1 MRVLISG
8 AGLAGPTIAYW
19 LSYYGFTPTLVERAP
34 SLRTGGYKID
44 VRGVALQVLRHMN
57 IYETVANAS
66 TDMQGAYVV
75 DQNGK
80 VIAEMSAN
88 DFGLRRGDDLEI
100 LRQSLCEILM
110 AQIPHVKTLFADS
123 IKSIF
128 QTHNEVLVEFEKA
141 PPDTFDLVIGADGLH
156 SNVRRLVFGN
166 EALFA
171 KNLGLYLCVFSVP
184 NTLNLDRQEMEYMD
198 LAKGRLVN
206 IWCSR
211 GDVNA
216 RAAFGFGS
224 SIQID
229 PRDTTQQQQLIRTI
243 YKDVG
248 WQVPNL
254 LQAMSNASDFYFD
267 SATQIDMNH
276 FCKQRVALLGD
287 AGYCP
292 SPMSGQGTSL
302 ALVGAYVLAGELAA
316 ASGDHSIAF
325 ANYEKEMHSF
335 IKCNQAIGIRSAKI
349 FRVHANNSPVA
360 WLREQLM
367 RFIPGRIIQWITST
381 TNQRIARAA
390 NAIVLKDYSRYRK

>member
-1 MRVLISG
+1 MRILISG
-8 AGLAGPTIAYW
+8 AGLAGPTVAYW
-19 LSYYGFTPTLVERAP
+19 LSRYGFTPTLVERAP

-44 VRGVALQVLRHMN
+44 VRGVALQVLRHMD
-57 IYETVANAS
+57 IYNAVANAS

-80 VIAEMSAN
+80 MIAEMSAD
-88 DFGLRRGDDLEI
+88 DFGLRQGDDLEI

-123 IKSIF
+123 IKSIS
-128 QTHNEVLVEFEKA
+128 QTHDRVLVEFEKA

-184 NTLNLDRQEMEYMD
+184 NIFNLDRQEMEYMD

-206 IWCSR
+206 IWSSR

-216 RAAFGFGS
+216 RAAFAFS
-224 SIQID
+224 SPLQID
-229 PRDTTQQQQLIRTI
+229 PRDTAQQQQLLHTI
-243 YKDVG
+243 YRDVG

-254 LQAMSNASDFYFD
+254 LQAMPSAPDFYFD
-267 SATQIDMNH
+267 SATQIDMSH

-316 ASGDHSIAF
+316 ASGDHLIAF
-325 ANYEKEMHSF
+325 AKYEKEMRSF

-349 FRVHANNSPVA
+349 FRAHATNRPMA
-360 WLREQLM
+360 WLHEQLM
-367 RFIPGRIIQWITST
+367 RFMPGRLVQWITSIT
-381 TNQRIARAA
+381 SRRIARAA
-390 NAIVLKDYSRYRK
+390 NAIILKDYSRYRK